1 MKLRIEDNSIRFRI
15 TPEELARLNDEG
27 RVESATQIH
36 SEDGGRLEG
45 EFIYALAVDLQG
57 GATQCRIEPSFILFI
72 LHPDDLA
79 LLNARGEDG
88 FLYERES
95 IAPEGDVKQFKAYVE
110 VDRHGKRPRRNP

>member
-15 TPEELARLNDEG
+15 TPDELARLNDEG
-27 RVESATQIH
+27 RVESATQIY

-57 GATQCRIEPSFILFI
+57 GATQCRIEPSFVLFI

-79 LLNARGEDG
+79 VLNAQREKG
-88 FLYERES
+88 FRYERETLR
-95 IAPEGDVKQFKAYVE
+95 PDGEVKYFAASVE
-110 VDRHGKRPRRNP
+110 VDRHTR